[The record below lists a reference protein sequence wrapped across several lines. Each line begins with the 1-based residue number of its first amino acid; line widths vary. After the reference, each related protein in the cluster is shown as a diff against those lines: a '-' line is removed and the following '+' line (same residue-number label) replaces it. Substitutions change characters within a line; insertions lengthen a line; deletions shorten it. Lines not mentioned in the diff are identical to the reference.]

1 MIRRRLLAHF
11 SNAPGAF
18 YVVRGKTCTAVP
30 GLIASDG
37 NGCFFANQPR
47 TAAEFDHA
55 LGLVIESEGSVRYAG
70 TGRKILGRLKEA
82 NAADA
87 CDMATMPDLR
97 ESLPARVSAWL
108 IARIPASWLL
118 AFGKTVAAKIRAR

>member
-11 SNAPGAF
+11 ANAPGAF

-30 GLIASDG
+30 GLIESDG
-37 NGCFFANQPR
+37 DGCFFANQPH
-47 TAAEFDHA
+47 TAVEFDRA
-55 LGLVIESEGSVRYAG
+55 IESVVDAGGSVRYAG
-70 TGRKILGRLKEA
+70 TGRKILDRLKEA

-97 ESLPARVSAWL
+97 ESLPARASGWL

-118 AFGKTVAAKIRAR
+118 AFGKRVAARIQAR